1 MALNVGFDASI
12 SNIYDWK
19 RIREKGKKEN
29 LPRRDQSQPRGND
42 DQVRCPSWSMV
53 ICLEKEEATGLEANP
68 EEMPSEAVYREV
80 PKEAAAVETGRA
92 PEIAAYG
99 T

>member
-1 MALNVGFDASI
+1 
-12 SNIYDWK
+12 
-19 RIREKGKKEN
+19 
-29 LPRRDQSQPRGND
+29 
-42 DQVRCPSWSMV
+42 MV